1 MTEPRPLK
9 INPEKFRATF
19 ERMVVEQ
26 TNRLKPEAL
35 VNAVVKNIENER
47 QKLILEMLGFDT
59 NWHKPELNTN
69 SDAGKL
75 LSAEVHQ
82 LAKKELDTWISKA
95 WEDEKTNIEKI
106 AATTFR
112 RWMRNELTDLFYE
125 QLQNQGN
132 EIVVTMVNEILAVEE
147 ERIRGALQLLPAKKP
162 ITLKELP

>member
-1 MTEPRPLK
+1 MTKPHPLK
-9 INPEKFRATF
+9 IDPEKFRATF
-19 ERMVVEQ
+19 EHMVVEQ

-35 VNAVVKNIENER
+35 VNAVVKKIEDER

-59 NWHKPELNTN
+59 NWRKPELNTN

-75 LSAEVHQ
+75 LLAEVRQ
-82 LAKKELDTWISKA
+82 LAKQELDTWISKA
-95 WEDEKTNIEKI
+95 WEAEKANIEKI
-106 AATTFR
+106 ATTTLR
-112 RWMRNELTDLFYE
+112 KWMRNELETRFYK

-147 ERIRGALQLLPAKKP
+147 ERIRGALQLLPAKEP

>member
-9 INPEKFRATF
+9 IDPEKFRATF

-35 VNAVVKNIENER
+35 VNAVVKKIENER

-59 NWHKPELNTN
+59 RWRQPELNTN

-75 LSAEVHQ
+75 LSAEVRQ
-82 LAKKELDTWISKA
+82 LAKQELDTWVSKA
-95 WEDEKTNIEKI
+95 WEAEKTNIGKI
-106 AATTFR
+106 AATTLR
-112 RWMRNELTDLFYE
+112 KWMRNELATLFYE

-132 EIVVTMVNEILAVEE
+132 EIAATMVNEILAVEE
-147 ERIRGALQLLPAKKP
+147 ERIRGALQLLPAKEP

>member
-35 VNAVVKNIENER
+35 VNAVVKKIENER

-59 NWHKPELNTN
+59 HWSQIELNTK

-75 LSAEVHQ
+75 LSAEVCQ

-95 WEDEKTNIEKI
+95 WEDEKANIGKI

-112 RWMRNELTDLFYE
+112 RWMRNELKDLFYE